1 MYQVVVLQS
10 VRQTMAAINA
20 QLINELNAPEAADRL
35 TEAIIRTVD
44 SLSTMPYRHPAY
56 RPSRPLRHEYRYTRA
71 RNHLVFYRIDQA
83 EQVVTVT
90 HIVHGSQDLD
100 SYLD

>member
-1 MYQVVVLQS
+1 M
-10 VRQTMAAINA
+10 QTISS
-20 QLINELNAPEAADRL
+20 AP
-35 TEAIIRTVD
+35 
-44 SLSTMPYRHPAY
+44 
-56 RPSRPLRHEYRYTRA
+56 A
-71 RNHLVFYRIDQA
+71 RVPVHTSQNHLVFYRIDQA